1 MKIKVDVSRLP
12 KVPYSKPTILDV
24 KKTVVSFHRE
34 DPVKKKRDWSKVRR
48 GNRSRFYTPEQD
60 AVIREMRAQGKTW
73 REIAD
78 HLGRSRDAIRH
89 RAKIIGD
96 TNE

>member
-24 KKTVVSFHRE
+24 KKTVVSCHRE

-60 AVIREMRAQGKTW
+60 EVIREMRRQGKSFE
-73 REIAD
+73 EIGD
-78 HLGRSRDAIRH
+78 QLGRSKEAVRRRSYVI
-89 RAKIIGD
+89 
-96 TNE
+96 

>member
-60 AVIREMRAQGKTW
+60 EVIREMRRQGKSFE
-73 REIAD
+73 EIGD
-78 HLGRSRDAIRH
+78 QLGRSKEAVRRRFYVI
-89 RAKIIGD
+89 
-96 TNE
+96 